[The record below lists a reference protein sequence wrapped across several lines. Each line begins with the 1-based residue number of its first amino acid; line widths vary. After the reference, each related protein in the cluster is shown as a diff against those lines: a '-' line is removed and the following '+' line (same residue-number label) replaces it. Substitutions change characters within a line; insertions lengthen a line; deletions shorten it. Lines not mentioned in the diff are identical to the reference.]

1 MFHDILL
8 SLYPKIGK
16 MKRNFILAA
25 VAVILLALMISP
37 AILVGLIVILIAY
50 FIVRGKNSD
59 KKNEPLNHNVPS
71 KEMSSEEITKEY
83 GEADDIIITDATRAN
98 EPAGTIM
105 VYKSKRILIIAGEPV
120 SMDDIAD
127 VSTVNTA
134 TPYTIGQQQVVF
146 ATRNKQRQY
155 IRLDVGYDAEWARHV
170 ATELLDILSGKES
183 KAPKEKQ

>member
-1 MFHDILL
+1 
-8 SLYPKIGK
+8 

-25 VAVILLALMISP
+25 VAVILLAVMISP
-37 AILVGLIVILIAY
+37 AILIGLIVILTAY
-50 FIVRGKNSD
+50 FVLRGKGSGKNS
-59 KKNEPLNHNVPS
+59 EPLDPNIPP
-71 KEMSSEEITKEY
+71 KERSIEEITKEY

-105 VYKSKRILIIAGEPV
+105 VYKSKRILIIAGDPV
-120 SMDDIAD
+120 SMDDIVD

-155 IRLDVGYDAEWARHV
+155 IRLDVGYDAEWGG
-170 ATELLDILSGKES
+170 LS
-183 KAPKEKQ
+183 